1 VRLPGQGRRYSLGTL
16 VTVQTGNI
24 GDNMLTCRRMLVMRG
39 DRLQRAAV
47 FLIADD
53 LTAAREA
60 LAREEVRDP
69 WRS

>member
-53 LTAAREA
+53 LTTAREA

-69 WRS
+69 WQS

>member
-1 VRLPGQGRRYSLGTL
+1 
-16 VTVQTGNI
+16 
-24 GDNMLTCRRMLVMRG
+24 MLVMRG

-53 LTAAREA
+53 LTTAREA

-69 WRS
+69 WQS

>member
-1 VRLPGQGRRYSLGTL
+1 
-16 VTVQTGNI
+16 
-24 GDNMLTCRRMLVMRG
+24 VMRG

-60 LAREEVRDP
+60 LAREEVRNP

>member
-16 VTVQTGNI
+16 MTVQTGNI

-53 LTAAREA
+53 LTTAREA

-69 WRS
+69 WQS